1 MKVLITELR
10 RKKRMTQAEL
20 AHAVGIA
27 RPYLSQL
34 ERGERRMTDDL
45 KDRIAKVL
53 DADAGDL
60 VDVSGRGHADE
71 QMLVEAFRTLS
82 PEQQDVWM
90 DMARSA
96 LRRG

>member
-20 AHAVGIA
+20 SHAVGIA
-27 RPYLSQL
+27 RPYLSQI
-34 ERGERRMTDDL
+34 ERGERRMNEDL
-45 KDRIAKVL
+45 KDRIAEALGV
-53 DADAGDL
+53 DAGDL

-71 QMLVEAFRTLS
+71 QLLLEAFRTLS
-82 PEQQDVWM
+82 PEQQDMWM

-96 LRRG
+96 LRRA